1 MTPRSRGR
9 LLMVIENEGVPED
22 RRVWDECR
30 TLTAAGWQ
38 VVALCPHAD
47 FAEQPDREVLE
58 GIEINRFPLRAAGSA
73 LGYAREYGQALW
85 RTRRLARRLQRQ
97 RPFDV
102 VHLSN
107 PPDFLY
113 LAVRGLRARG
123 ARLIFDHHDLA
134 PELYRAR
141 FGRGGLGYRVLR
153 AIERRAMR
161 RADVVISSNESYRR
175 LAIDR
180 GGVAAE
186 DVFVVRNGPDL
197 DRFLP
202 VEPDPELRQG
212 RRHLLAYVGVM
223 GPQDGIDH
231 ALGALAT
238 LRRLRDDDWHAI
250 FVGNGRSSTRCRPS
264 PPSSGSR
271 RSSSSPAGAAT
282 TTSGASSR
290 PPTSASRPIR
300 RARSTTT
307 RRW

>member
-1 MTPRSRGR
+1 MPTSPSSRTERCSRESRS
-9 LLMVIENEGVPED
+9 
-22 RRVWDECR
+22 
-30 TLTAAGWQ
+30 TASR
-38 VVALCPHAD
+38 C
-47 FAEQPDREVLE
+47 
-58 GIEINRFPLRAAGSA
+58 
-73 LGYAREYGQALW
+73 
-85 RTRRLARRLQRQ
+85 ARREARSATPASTARRCGVRGAWRGDCSAE

-175 LAIDR
+175 LAIER

-202 VEPDPELRQG
+202 VEPDPELRRG

-231 ALGALAT
+231 ALGALAA

-250 FVGNGRSSTRCRPS
+250 FVGNGESSTRCRPS

-282 TTSGASSR
+282 TTSAASSR
-290 PPTSASRPIR
+290 PPTSASRPTR
-300 RARSTTT
+300 RARSTTLDDGEGP
-307 RRW
+307 RVHGHGPGDRLLRPA